1 MRVRLLVSFAGVL
14 AGIDCPIAG
23 YVMDVDET
31 LGAALCSNGRA
42 ERVEEPPRD
51 EPARETAMAA
61 PAREHAVRP
70 RGRAR

>member
-14 AGIDCPIAG
+14 AGVDCPIAG

-31 LGAALCSNGRA
+31 LGVALCSNGRA
-42 ERVEEPPRD
+42 ERVDVPPVD
-51 EPARETAMAA
+51 PPRETAMAA
-61 PAREHAVRP
+61 PARERAVRP